1 MIEVPLE
8 SVEVFAVIHWLTLAR
23 FLSSYGI
30 FQILVE
36 GYLTVSERNV
46 VIQVDLVKLLV
57 LGVEVVLLDQVIQ
70 FEGGFLDI
78 APQGSQLSLFI
89 G

>member
-1 MIEVPLE
+1 MIEVSLE
-8 SVEVFAVIHWLTLAR
+8 GVKVFIVIDWLVLTG

-46 VIQVDLVKLLV
+46 VIQVHLVELLV
-57 LGVEVVLLDQVIQ
+57 LRVQVVLLDQIIQ

-78 APQGSQLSLFI
+78 ASQGSQLSLFI